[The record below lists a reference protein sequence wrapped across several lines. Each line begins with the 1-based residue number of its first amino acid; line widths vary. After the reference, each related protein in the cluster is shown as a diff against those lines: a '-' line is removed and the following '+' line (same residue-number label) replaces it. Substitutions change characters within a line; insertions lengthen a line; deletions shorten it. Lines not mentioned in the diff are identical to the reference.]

1 MRIKDVIISEA
12 PAAAPAPATKTG
24 TGASG
29 FPVNQPG
36 VPANQRPNMVRDPRL
51 LTNID
56 GGAGAIAGAQAGKVT
71 TKKATP
77 ASGKIPAQPTLNGQP
92 STGPKGQEWLT
103 KYGATHNPDGTPKAA
118 VDQAAVPASANASS
132 SYTGAPA
139 AAQAAEP
146 AAQPATP
153 SAGTTAEID
162 RLKQLAIGG
171 QQPAAQAAQAAEPA
185 AAEPAANPG
194 TGAGGIAFN
203 QGSLGTRAPEPQA
216 EPAAG
221 QRPGGIAFNQD
232 AGTTSGQ
239 AAQAAPAPEA
249 PAPAAAPAA
258 PSTVAPVVKTGTGGT
273 LTTRDG
279 KPVTSRSDDEIAWA
293 QKNPYQPYP
302 GPGWQEK
309 QNAQGDQNAA
319 AVKGFLNKIN
329 PFAKKAAPAAP
340 GTSAAPAAFNQGA
353 PVTMETKRG
362 DDELLEKMRTIAGL
376 R

>member
-1 MRIKDVIISEA
+1 MKITDVIISEA
-12 PAAAPAPATKTG
+12 PVAGAPGNVTKTG

-29 FPVNQPG
+29 FPINQTG

-71 TKKATP
+71 PKKATP
-77 ASGKIPAQPTLNGQP
+77 AAGKTPAQPTLNGQP
-92 STGPKGQEWLT
+92 STGPKGQAWLK

-118 VDQAAVPASANASS
+118 A
-132 SYTGAPA
+132 APA
-139 AAQAAEP
+139 AAPAPATNVPAPSASNELAKGQVIGNAMNPAPAEP
-146 AAQPATP
+146 AKP
-153 SAGTTAEID
+153 SDGTTAEID
-162 RLKQLAIGG
+162 RLQQLGG
-171 QQPAAQAAQAAEPA
+171 INAQVANPFAPKPPAAAQAAQAAPEEPA
-185 AAEPAANPG
+185 A
-194 TGAGGIAFN
+194 
-203 QGSLGTRAPEPQA
+203 A

-232 AGTTSGQ
+232 AGTTAPEP
-239 AAQAAPAPEA
+239 AAQAAQPA
-249 PAPAAAPAA
+249 PAPAPAVPAPAA
-258 PSTVAPVVKTGTGGT
+258 PSTVAPVVKTGSGGT

-309 QNAQGDQNAA
+309 QKAQGDANAA

-329 PFAKKAAPAAP
+329 PFAKKEPAPVAGQGGQAAPANP
-340 GTSAAPAAFNQGA
+340 GSPQAPAAFRQGQ
-353 PVTMETKRG
+353 MESA
-362 DDELLEKMRTIAGL
+362 ELAIIRKLSGL
-376 R
+376 K

>member
-12 PAAAPAPATKTG
+12 PAAPA
-24 TGASG
+24 
-29 FPVNQPG
+29 
-36 VPANQRPNMVRDPRL
+36 
-51 LTNID
+51 
-56 GGAGAIAGAQAGKVT
+56 
-71 TKKATP
+71 
-77 ASGKIPAQPTLNGQP
+77 
-92 STGPKGQEWLT
+92 
-103 KYGATHNPDGTPKAA
+103 
-118 VDQAAVPASANASS
+118 
-132 SYTGAPA
+132 APA
-139 AAQAAEP
+139 AASGTPTTAAKGGGVFPTAKADIIAWQKANGLKPDGLIGDKTYAAMSAADMKAPPGFQKVPNKAKAPAAKPAAPAANPNQAAIDASNKVQADQTAAVAAANQPAAEP
-146 AAQPATP
+146 AKP
-153 SAGTTAEID
+153 SDGSTAEID
-162 RLKQLAIGG
+162 RLQQLGG
-171 QQPAAQAAQAAEPA
+171 INAQVANPFAPKPPAAAAPAAPA
-185 AAEPAANPG
+185 AAEPAA
-194 TGAGGIAFN
+194 
-203 QGSLGTRAPEPQA
+203 EPA
-216 EPAAG
+216 AAG

-239 AAQAAPAPEA
+239 AAQAAPGQRPGGIAFNQDAGSTSGQAAQAAAPAPEAPATAA

-309 QNAQGDQNAA
+309 QKAQGDQNAA

-340 GTSAAPAAFNQGA
+340 GTPAAGSAFNQGA

>member
-1 MRIKDVIISEA
+1 MKINDVIISEA
-12 PAAAPAPATKTG
+12 PVAGAPGNVTKTG

-29 FPVNQPG
+29 FPINQTG

-71 TKKATP
+71 SKKA
-77 ASGKIPAQPTLNGQP
+77 A
-92 STGPKGQEWLT
+92 PK
-103 KYGATHNPDGTPKAA
+103 KAA
-118 VDQAAVPASANASS
+118 PKKAAPVDQAAVPASANASS

-139 AAQAAEP
+139 AAP
-146 AAQPATP
+146 AAVEPATP

-171 QQPAAQAAQAAEPA
+171 QQPAAQAEPA
-185 AAEPAANPG
+185 A
-194 TGAGGIAFN
+194 
-203 QGSLGTRAPEPQA
+203 A

-232 AGTTSGQ
+232 AGTTAAEPAAAPAAGQ
-239 AAQAAPAPEA
+239 RPGGIAFNQDAGTTAPEPAAQAAQPAPA
-249 PAPAAAPAA
+249 PAPAAPAPAPAAPAPAA
-258 PSTVAPVVKTGTGGT
+258 PSTVAPVVKTGSGGT

-309 QNAQGDQNAA
+309 QKAQGDANAA

-329 PFAKKAAPAAP
+329 PFAKKEPAPVAGQGGQAAPANP
-340 GTSAAPAAFNQGA
+340 GSPQAPAAFRQGQ
-353 PVTMETKRG
+353 MESA
-362 DDELLEKMRTIAGL
+362 ELAIIRKLSGL
-376 R
+376 K